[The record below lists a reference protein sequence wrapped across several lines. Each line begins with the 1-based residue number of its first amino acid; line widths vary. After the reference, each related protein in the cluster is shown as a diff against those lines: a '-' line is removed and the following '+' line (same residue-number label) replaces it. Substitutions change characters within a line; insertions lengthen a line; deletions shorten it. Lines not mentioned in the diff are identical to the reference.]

1 MVTKVCVLRS
11 GGDYRPEHVQ
21 RLASMVPG
29 IVCLSDVDVPG
40 VECRPLMTDWQ
51 GWWSKMEAFGPSIN
65 GDMLLI
71 DLDTTVFRLPAMPSV
86 TTVLP
91 DFYRPHLMGSGFM
104 YVTEADRARC
114 WEIFRAN
121 PKHHMARCTTREAWG
136 DQGFLMPLIGKS
148 PRWGRTV
155 VSYKVHCQ
163 KGIPPGTEVI
173 CFHGKPRPWDI
184 VLPPHE
190 LC

>member
-21 RLASMVPG
+21 RLARMVPG
-29 IVCLSDVDVPG
+29 LVCLSDVDVPN
-40 VECRPLMTDWQ
+40 VECRPLLTDWP
-51 GWWSKMEAFGPSIN
+51 GWWAKMEAFSHAIT

-71 DLDTTVFRLPAMPSV
+71 DLDTTVYRLPAMPAE

-91 DFYRPHLMGSGFM
+91 DFYRPRLMGSGFM

-114 WEIFRAN
+114 WTEFMRD
-121 PKHHMARCTTREAWG
+121 PEGHMARCTTRQAWG
-136 DQGFLMPLIGKS
+136 DQGFLMPLIGQS
-148 PRWGRTV
+148 RRWGTNV

-163 KGIPPGTEVI
+163 NGIPNDADVV
-173 CFHGKPRPWDI
+173 CFHGRPRPWD
-184 VLPPHE
+184 VGL
-190 LC
+190 